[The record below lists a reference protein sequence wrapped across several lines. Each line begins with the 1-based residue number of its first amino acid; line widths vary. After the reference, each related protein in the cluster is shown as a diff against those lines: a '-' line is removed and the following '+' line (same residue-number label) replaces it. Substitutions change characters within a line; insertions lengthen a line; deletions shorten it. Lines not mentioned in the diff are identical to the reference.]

1 MVFPVIIILRSRYF
15 LTEKNAGKYKYLF
28 WSSRLP
34 RWSRIC
40 GKCNTFFERKSL
52 LNDNLFNSVYL
63 YLELPE
69 KVLLRRESLSIY
81 NDFVL
86 ISAHSRAW

>member
-1 MVFPVIIILRSRYF
+1 MVFPVIIILRSRDF

-52 LNDNLFNSVYL
+52 LNDNFFKFCIFVFAKLRKECNLLEMSVG
-63 YLELPE
+63 
-69 KVLLRRESLSIY
+69 
-81 NDFVL
+81 
-86 ISAHSRAW
+86 